1 MSRDGWKVISIHRSL
16 AGPDLLRLAHFHV
29 LGISIH
35 RSLAGPDSGH
45 TPPGCRT
52 SDFNPQVPCGT
63 RRRNGKD
70 RQTRPY
76 FNPQVPCGTRL
87 SCRRTTSRT
96 PRFQSTGPLRDP
108 TVPGAARGHPD
119 HISIHRSLAGP
130 DMDYSLQ
137 HTYRLR
143 FQSTGPLRDPTRAP
157 GIYDQLIRISI
168 HRSLAGPDRD
178 RQDTAVLDFEFQ
190 STGPLRDP
198 TPTQGHL
205 YLYYLFQSTGPLRDP
220 TACPVACDTML
231 FNFNPQVPCG
241 TRLYVI
247 SIIILPK

>member
-143 FQSTGPLRDPTRAP
+143 FQSTGPLRDPT
-157 GIYDQLIRISI
+157 G
-168 HRSLAGPDRD
+168 
-178 RQDTAVLDFEFQ
+178 
-190 STGPLRDP
+190 TGRTRPSW
-198 TPTQGHL
+198 T
-205 YLYYLFQSTGPLRDP
+205 S
-220 TACPVACDTML
+220 
-231 FNFNPQVPCG
+231 NFNPQVPCG
-241 TRLYVI
+241 TRLPHKVIYICTIYFNPQVPCGTRPPALLPATQCYSI
-247 SIIILPK
+247 SIHRSLAGPDFMSYP